1 MRIEGER
8 VSLQPAAISPLG
20 TFGRRGHTRCSSC
33 ASWSLVRVSQTE
45 IGKTRVGSCTV
56 SNCVVSIA
64 LAWLVCN
71 STKAITAEIVQKN
84 GNQWILKLTYSW
96 LYSRDSRM
104 KWDFG
109 SISMDFRGYS
119 YIFKSLF
126 RGSVGRRSS
135 LKVESHLI
143 HHHSSTLCL
152 INLISI
158 LGLLPTFICH
168 RSGSIWFGAWRW
180 SGNAQRGRGCVRE
193 RSVARLAKNWVDD

>member
-1 MRIEGER
+1 M
-8 VSLQPAAISPLG
+8 AISEFWNWHIVDCIPAIREWNEILAVFLW
-20 TFGRRGHTRCSSC
+20 TFAVIPKSSN
-33 ASWSLVRVSQTE
+33 L
-45 IGKTRVGSCTV
+45 
-56 SNCVVSIA
+56 
-64 LAWLVCN
+64 
-71 STKAITAEIVQKN
+71 
-84 GNQWILKLTYSW
+84 
-96 LYSRDSRM
+96 
-104 KWDFG
+104 F
-109 SISMDFRGYS
+109 
-119 YIFKSLF
+119 F

-193 RSVARLAKNWVDD
+193 RSVARLAKNWVDDWGFCGCEVEGEKRLKTACYGERGTLHCDWNWN